1 MAPVGAQAFMFL
13 PVKRLASLL
22 LLLAP
27 LAAWAGAYRCIDSMG
42 GILYSPEPCARGEKQ
57 VLVGEP
63 PQPAGA
69 GGIIHVSSG
78 PNGQFYASIRLNG
91 IAARAII
98 DTGATGVTVSTAL
111 AKRAGLMD
119 RPYKTI
125 TADTAN
131 GKVEN
136 RLVTADSVELGATS
150 VKPILVA
157 VGPDMGPIDALLGMD
172 FLRHY
177 EVHVAKGQMTLRP
190 LK

>member
-1 MAPVGAQAFMFL
+1 MFL
-13 PVKRLASLL
+13 RVKRIASFLL
-22 LLLAP
+22 LTPIL
-27 LAAWAGAYRCIDSMG
+27 AWAGAYRCIDSMG
-42 GILYSPEPCARGEKQ
+42 GVLYSPDPCARGEKQ

-63 PQPAGA
+63 QQVAGT
-69 GGIIHVSSG
+69 GIVHVSSG

-91 IAARAII
+91 VAARAIV
-98 DTGATGVTVSTAL
+98 DTGASGVTISTAL

-136 RLVTADSVELGATS
+136 RLVTADSVELGSTV

-157 VGPDMGPIDALLGMD
+157 VGPDMGPVEALLGMD
-172 FLRHY
+172 FLKHY
-177 EVHVAKGQMTLRP
+177 EVHVANGQMTLRP